1 MTTLRQQRLLA
12 AALLAIGLLGSGHSA
27 LAREIQPA
35 DDRTIQQVDARRGDT
50 AGDDLSV
57 DAKRGDTAGDDLS
70 VDAKRGD
77 TAGDD
82 LSIDAKRGD
91 TAGDDLSVDA

>member
-12 AALLAIGLLGSGHSA
+12 AALLAIGLFSSGHSA

-35 DDRTIQQVDARRGDT
+35 DDHTIQQVDARRGDT

-82 LSIDAKRGD
+82 LS
-91 TAGDDLSVDA
+91 VDA